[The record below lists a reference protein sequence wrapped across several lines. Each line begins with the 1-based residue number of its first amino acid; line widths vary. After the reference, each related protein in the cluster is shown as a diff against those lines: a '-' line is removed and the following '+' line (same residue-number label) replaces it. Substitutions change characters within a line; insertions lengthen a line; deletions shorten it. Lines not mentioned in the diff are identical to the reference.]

1 MGQNRKLSRL
11 SKTKQALLGAIGL
24 SKTLTL
30 GILIASPSAFA
41 ALEDDII
48 GDWKLVSHLAS
59 FQGESFDSHKA
70 LLSQRPCAA
79 NITYVI
85 SKDKRYR
92 LDASAS
98 GCDEA
103 YKKIQEKIYAKT
115 QWKLVGNTITTSAT
129 NFAVGQSYTVTVE
142 GKRMIWVGQD
152 NQGTLTYE
160 RK

>member
-1 MGQNRKLSRL
+1 MHALKQIKSLNRHNTHSAFGIFKA
-11 SKTKQALLGAIGL
+11 TCLGL
-24 SKTLTL
+24 WL
-30 GILIASPSAFA
+30 ASATPAFA

-48 GDWKLVSHLAS
+48 GNWKLVSHLAS
-59 FQGESFDSHKA
+59 FQGQSFDSHQA
-70 LLSQRPCAA
+70 LLTQRPCAA

-98 GCDEA
+98 GCDES
-103 YKKIQEKIYAKT
+103 YKKIQEKLYAKT
-115 QWKLVGNTITTSAT
+115 QWKLEGNTITTSAT
-129 NFAVGQSYTVTVE
+129 NFAVGQSYTVSLD
-142 GKRMIWVGQD
+142 GKRMIWVGKD